1 MQSITLKRPD
11 DWHIHLRDDAYLE
24 RTVGDAARYFG
35 RVLVMPNLVPPV
47 TNVALAAAYR
57 DRILKH
63 APSGFAPMMALYLT
77 DETSKATVAAAAET
91 PLHPLSNFIPPAR
104 PRIPPSVSVQ

>member
-11 DWHIHLRDDAYLE
+11 DWHIHLRDDAYLV

-47 TNVALAAAYR
+47 TSVELAAAYR
-57 DRILKH
+57 DRIQAH
-63 APSGFAPMMALYLT
+63 APAGFTPLMALYL
-77 DETSKATVAAAAET
+77 S
-91 PLHPLSNFIPPAR
+91 LIHI
-104 PRIPPSVSVQ
+104 